1 LGVVLWWGVV
11 VLVVRQC
18 CVPLCGSFGLA
29 ASRAGW
35 KLNAFP
41 CNNADGEDEDDG
53 WRHQAY
59 PQGKGQ
65 ENCWQGAWDMGQLSW
80 LRAQGPY

>member
-1 LGVVLWWGVV
+1 
-11 VLVVRQC
+11 VRQC

-41 CNNADGEDEDDG
+41 CNNADEEDEDEDVG
-53 WRHQAY
+53 WRHQANQA
-59 PQGKGQ
+59 PR
-65 ENCWQGAWDMGQLSW
+65 QGAGKLVAWGMGQLSW